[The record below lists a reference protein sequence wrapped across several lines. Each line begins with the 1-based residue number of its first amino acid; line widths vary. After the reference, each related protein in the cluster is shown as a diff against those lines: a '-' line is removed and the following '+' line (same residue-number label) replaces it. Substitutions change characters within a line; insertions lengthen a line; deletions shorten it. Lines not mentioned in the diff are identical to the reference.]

1 MNVQID
7 NLNKDT
13 LALKKKNEELG
24 KKNEELGKKNE
35 ELVKKN
41 EELETKNTRNI
52 GIIEM
57 TDDNQ
62 MKITK
67 FKVINEN

>member
-13 LALKKKNEELG
+13 IALKKKNEEWWKKNEELE
-24 KKNEELGKKNE
+24 KKNEELGEKNE
-35 ELVKKN
+35 ELGI
-41 EELETKNTRNI
+41 LER
-52 GIIEM
+52 

>member
-13 LALKKKNEELG
+13 LALK